1 MNVLG
6 KRIRELRIS
15 KGMTQM
21 QLAKRMGYIGNSRI
35 ASWEKGE
42 NIPSPSN
49 LKRLSQIFEVDLF
62 EYINNNIPT
71 LDITIARAIK
81 ECKKNNLGVV
91 DIVKELD
98 NGNFITKENE
108 KDVLKAVLFGKW
120 VTDIGSNSSDLS
132 KLEEDE

>member
-91 DIVKELD
+91 DTVKELD

>member
-15 KGMTQM
+15 EGMTQM
-21 QLAKRMGYIGNSRI
+21 QLARRMGYIGNSRI

-62 EYINNNIPT
+62 EYINDSIPT
-71 LDITIARAIK
+71 IDISIARAIK

-91 DIVKELD
+91 DTVKELD
-98 NGNFITKENE
+98 DEGLITKENE

-120 VTDIGSNSSDLS
+120 VIDIGSNYSDLS
-132 KLEEDE
+132 KLD

>member
-15 KGMTQM
+15 EGMTQM

-62 EYINNNIPT
+62 EYINDNIPT
-71 LDITIARAIK
+71 IDISIARAIK

-91 DIVKELD
+91 DTVKELD
-98 NGNFITKENE
+98 DEGLITKENE

-120 VTDIGSNSSDLS
+120 VTDIGSNYSDLS
-132 KLEEDE
+132 KLD

>member
-15 KGMTQM
+15 EGMTQM
-21 QLAKRMGYIGNSRI
+21 QLARRMGYIGNSRI

-62 EYINNNIPT
+62 EYVNDSIPT
-71 LDITIARAIK
+71 IDISIARAIK

-91 DIVKELD
+91 DTVKELD
-98 NGNFITKENE
+98 DEGLITKENE

-120 VTDIGSNSSDLS
+120 VTDIGSNYSDLS
-132 KLEEDE
+132 KLD

>member
-1 MNVLG
+1 VNVLG

-91 DIVKELD
+91 DTVKELD

-108 KDVLKAVLFGKW
+108 KDILKAVLFGKW
-120 VTDIGSNSSDLS
+120 VTDIGSNSSDLY
-132 KLEEDE
+132 KLEKDE

>member
-49 LKRLSQIFEVDLF
+49 LKKLSNILGVDLF
-62 EYINNNIPT
+62 EYVDNSVPI
-71 LDITIARAIK
+71 LDISIARVVK
-81 ECKKNNLGVV
+81 ECKKNNLSVV
-91 DIVKELD
+91 DTVKELD

-120 VTDIGSNSSDLS
+120 VTDIGSNNSDLS
-132 KLEEDE
+132 ELD

>member
-15 KGMTQM
+15 EGMTQM

-62 EYINNNIPT
+62 EYVNDSIPT
-71 LDITIARAIK
+71 IDISIARAIK

-91 DIVKELD
+91 DTVKELD
-98 NGNFITKENE
+98 NGNLITKENE

-120 VTDIGSNSSDLS
+120 VTDIGSNYSDLS
-132 KLEEDE
+132 KLD

>member
-15 KGMTQM
+15 EGMTQM
-21 QLAKRMGYIGNSRI
+21 QLARRMGYVGNSRI

-62 EYINNNIPT
+62 EYVNDSIPT
-71 LDITIARAIK
+71 IDISIARAIK

-91 DIVKELD
+91 DTVKELD
-98 NGNFITKENE
+98 DEGLITKENE

-120 VTDIGSNSSDLS
+120 VTDIGSNYSDLS
-132 KLEEDE
+132 KLD

>member
-1 MNVLG
+1 
-6 KRIRELRIS
+6 
-15 KGMTQM
+15 M
-21 QLAKRMGYIGNSRI
+21 QLARRMGYIGNSRI

-62 EYINNNIPT
+62 EYVNDSIPII
-71 LDITIARAIK
+71 DISIARAIK

-98 NGNFITKENE
+98 DEGLITKENE

-120 VTDIGSNSSDLS
+120 VTYIGSNYSDLS
-132 KLEEDE
+132 KLD

>member
-15 KGMTQM
+15 EGMTQM
-21 QLAKRMGYIGNSRI
+21 QLARRMGYIGNSRI

-62 EYINNNIPT
+62 EYVNDSIPT
-71 LDITIARAIK
+71 IDISIAKAIK
-81 ECKKNNLGVV
+81 DCKKYNLSVV
-91 DIVKELD
+91 DTVKELD
-98 NGNFITKENE
+98 DEGLITKENE

-120 VTDIGSNSSDLS
+120 VTDIGSNYSDLS
-132 KLEEDE
+132 KLD

>member
-91 DIVKELD
+91 DTVKELD

-108 KDVLKAVLFGKW
+108 KDILKAVLFGKW
-120 VTDIGSNSSDLS
+120 VTDIGSNSSDLY
-132 KLEEDE
+132 KLEKDE

>member
-1 MNVLG
+1 
-6 KRIRELRIS
+6 
-15 KGMTQM
+15 M

-62 EYINNNIPT
+62 EYINDNVPT
-71 LDITIARAIK
+71 IDISIARTIK

-91 DIVKELD
+91 DTVKELD
-98 NGNFITKENE
+98 DEGLITKENE

-120 VTDIGSNSSDLS
+120 VTDIGSNYSDLS
-132 KLEEDE
+132 KLD

>member
-91 DIVKELD
+91 DTVKELD

-108 KDVLKAVLFGKW
+108 KDILKAVLFGKW

>member
-1 MNVLG
+1 
-6 KRIRELRIS
+6 
-15 KGMTQM
+15 M
-21 QLAKRMGYIGNSRI
+21 QLARRMGYIGNSRI

-62 EYINNNIPT
+62 EYVNDIIPT
-71 LDITIARAIK
+71 IDISIARVIK

-91 DIVKELD
+91 DTVKELD
-98 NGNFITKENE
+98 DEGLITKENE

-120 VTDIGSNSSDLS
+120 VTDIGSNYSDLS
-132 KLEEDE
+132 KLD

>member
-15 KGMTQM
+15 EGMTQM
-21 QLAKRMGYIGNSRI
+21 QLARRMGYIGNSRI

-62 EYINNNIPT
+62 EYVNDSIPT
-71 LDITIARAIK
+71 IDISIARVIK

-91 DIVKELD
+91 DTVKELD
-98 NGNFITKENE
+98 DEGLITKENE

-120 VTDIGSNSSDLS
+120 VTDIGSNYSDLS
-132 KLEEDE
+132 KLD

>member
-1 MNVLG
+1 
-6 KRIRELRIS
+6 
-15 KGMTQM
+15 M
-21 QLAKRMGYIGNSRI
+21 QLARRMGYVGNSRI

-62 EYINNNIPT
+62 EYVNDSIPT
-71 LDITIARAIK
+71 IDISIARAIK

-91 DIVKELD
+91 DTVKELD
-98 NGNFITKENE
+98 DEGLITKENE

-120 VTDIGSNSSDLS
+120 VTDIGSNYSDLS
-132 KLEEDE
+132 KLD